1 MQFYLNA
8 KTGMEEVMEL
18 LRQQTKT
25 RENIYDAA
33 PVVERSYKPSEKLK
47 GKVAIITGGDSGIGR
62 SVSVLFAM
70 EGCDVAIVYHESDQD
85 ANEVR
90 KMVED
95 HGRTCLLFKGEIADE
110 NFCRKVVDDTHRH
123 FGKLSV
129 LVNNAAVQFQT
140 KELEDISASQLR
152 YTFEVNIFSFY
163 YFTAEALKLMD
174 EDGCVI
180 NTTSVTAF
188 RGSPDLMDYSGTKGA
203 ILAFTRALSQNV
215 VKKGIRVNA
224 VAPGPIWTPLVF
236 ESFDQEK
243 LNKFGESTPMG
254 RAGFPFE
261 VAPAFVFLASK
272 DASYISGQ
280 VIHVNGGEIV
290 G

>member
-1 MQFYLNA
+1 
-8 KTGMEEVMEL
+8 METVSSSA
-18 LRQQTKT
+18 RQKGKT
-25 RENIYDAA
+25 RASLYDKA
-33 PVVERSYKPSEKLK
+33 PVTHPEYKASGKLE

-62 SVSVLFAM
+62 SVAVLYAM
-70 EGCDVAIVYHESDQD
+70 EGCDVAIVYHEND
-85 ANEVR
+85 ADAEDVKKR
-90 KMVED
+90 VED
-95 HGRTCLLFKGEIADE
+95 LQRTCLLFKGEIADE
-110 NFCRKVVDDTHRH
+110 NFCRKVVVETYEH
-123 FGKLSV
+123 FGKLSI
-129 LVNNAAVQFQT
+129 LVNNAAVQYQQ
-140 KELEDISASQLR
+140 KKLEEISADQLR

-163 YFTAEALKLMD
+163 FFTKEAIKILD
-174 EDGCVI
+174 DDGAVI

-203 ILAFTRALSQNV
+203 ILAFTRALSQNL

-243 LNKFGESTPMG
+243 LNTFGENTPMG

-261 VAPAFVFLASK
+261 VAPAFVFLASR

>member
-1 MQFYLNA
+1 
-8 KTGMEEVMEL
+8 MEL
-18 LRQQTKT
+18 LRQPKKT
-25 RENIYDAA
+25 RENLYDNV
-33 PVVERSYKPSEKLK
+33 PVVARNYKSSGKLET
-47 GKVAIITGGDSGIGR
+47 KVAIITGGDSGIGR
-62 SVSVLFAM
+62 SVAVLFAM
-70 EGCDVAIVYHESDQD
+70 EGCDLAIVYHESDRD

-110 NFCRKVVDDTHRH
+110 HFCRKVVLDTHRH
-123 FGKLSV
+123 FGKLSI
-129 LVNNAAVQFQT
+129 LVNNAAVQFQA
-140 KELEDISASQLR
+140 KKLEDISASQLR

-163 YFTAEALKLMD
+163 YFTAEALKVMD
-174 EDGCVI
+174 NDGCVI

-203 ILAFTRALSQNV
+203 ILSFTRALSQNV
-215 VKKGIRVNA
+215 VKNGIRVNA
-224 VAPGPIWTPLVF
+224 VAPGPVWTPLVF

-243 LNKFGESTPMG
+243 LNKFGENTPMG

-261 VAPAFVFLASK
+261 VAPAFVFLASA

-290 G
+290 D